1 MLQLRRE
8 QGREGRRRKKWEGRG
23 GETGRGEE
31 EPGKGRKNRRGGE
44 SRERGGKERLM
55 KPHKGLILYM

>member
-1 MLQLRRE
+1 M
-8 QGREGRRRKKWEGRG
+8 GGRG

-31 EPGKGRKNRRGGE
+31 EPGKGEQGRGGE